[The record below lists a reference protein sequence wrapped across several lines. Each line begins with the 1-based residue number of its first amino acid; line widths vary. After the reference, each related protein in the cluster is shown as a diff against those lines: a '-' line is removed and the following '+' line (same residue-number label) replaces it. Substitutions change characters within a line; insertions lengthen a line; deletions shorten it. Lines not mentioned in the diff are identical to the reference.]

1 LVADK
6 SICKSVFFSGI
17 LRRLFGELH
26 RAIQATVLEGKFSLD
41 MFLGAVYGCFNE
53 AGDLS
58 DAAKLLSRQLHQG
71 RLSRRRGKWRQA
83 RTIHDLARIAITT
96 NKLDFNITASY
107 VETGSEERLVYCIL
121 GHLERRNGDYRA
133 DLRSF
138 LRRSVYAAS
147 KAAVS

>member
-107 VETGSEERLVYCIL
+107 VETGSEERLVYYIR
-121 GHLERRNGDYRA
+121 GHLERRNGGYCA

-138 LRRSVYAAS
+138 LRRSV
-147 KAAVS
+147 